1 LEIREI
7 SQLREIRN
15 FVALRTKGLALVH
28 DLEKLRRRLALEV
41 RAIRADLYRL
51 PDQAQ
56 LADVE
61 LSLRDL
67 IETTRRTRLKV
78 QAARQTA
85 PVSDPPVIDPPAA
98 IGAPPSA
105 AVPVMALPV
114 EYQVL
119 HQQHFHGE

>member
-1 LEIREI
+1 M
-7 SQLREIRN
+7 
-15 FVALRTKGLALVH
+15 VH